1 MTSSES
7 SCRAGSARRLR
18 VVASAALL
26 AVSFLFTAAS
36 SSAQAPGAPSAEP
49 APEAVEPPPTGCA
62 NPRHAIDTV
71 FAWQQPERTSLE
83 VASRCLDLPGRSVES
98 RHAAA
103 QAIKEVYDGR
113 ALYVD
118 VPSMSTEP
126 GYLDPVTG
134 LARVVVHP
142 GLPDVVVERQL
153 DGQWKWTRSSVE
165 LVEELHA
172 QSFARQLER
181 RVPKAF
187 VGEVLGVKLWQYL
200 AIAMSLVLGLL
211 ARRVIHFVATRRLAV
226 LERGEKVRW
235 VGSLVTT
242 IASPGATLVVAG
254 TLRLTYPQ
262 LGLPIGASLVMA
274 FAVRTIVVLTFVW
287 IGYRLVDVF
296 GEWLASKA
304 SRTDSKLDDQLVPLL
319 RKSLKIVVVILGTL
333 MVLQNLD
340 VDVGSLLAGLGIGG
354 LAFAL
359 AAKDTIANF
368 FGSVM
373 IFVDKPFQIGDWVA
387 VDGCE
392 GIVEEVGFRTTRIR
406 AFDNALIALPNMKF
420 TEQKIVNFGA
430 RRYRRHFTT
439 LNLTYDTTPEQ
450 MQAFVEG
457 VRGIVLAHPKTRKD
471 AFEIHMSGFGAH
483 SLDVMLYYFFD
494 VTTWSAELEGKHD
507 VMLSIMRLA
516 KDLGV
521 SFAFPTRTLHMV
533 EAAQPGA
540 ERAVPP
546 RLPREE
552 LARLV
557 SSYGPE
563 GERGRA
569 LPALAE
575 GRYRPGSYV
584 PRRSS
589 D

>member
-1 MTSSES
+1 MTSIEGGRSGAWS
-7 SCRAGSARRLR
+7 PWLRL
-18 VVASAALL
+18 VLGALL
-26 AVSFLFTAAS
+26 AVSVAPWVREAR
-36 SSAQAPGAPSAEP
+36 AQG
-49 APEAVEPPPTGCA
+49 PEAPAATPAEDAAEPPPTGCA

-83 VASRCLDLPGRSVES
+83 LASRCLDLPGRSAEA

-126 GYLDPVTG
+126 GYLDPATG

-153 DGQWKWTRSSVE
+153 DGDWRWTRGSIE
-165 LVEELHA
+165 LVEALHA
-172 QSFARQLER
+172 QSFARHVESR
-181 RVPKAF
+181 MPKAL

-200 AIAMSLVLGLL
+200 AIAMSLVVGLL
-211 ARRVIHFVATRRLAV
+211 ARRVLHYVATRRLAA
-226 LERGEKVRW
+226 LERGEKLRW
-235 VGSLVTT
+235 VKSLVTT

-254 TLRLTYPQ
+254 ALRLSYPQ
-262 LGLPIGASLVMA
+262 LGLPIGASLAMA

-296 GEWLASKA
+296 AEWLALKA

-406 AFDNALIALPNMKF
+406 AFDNSLIALPNMKF

-439 LNLTYDTTPEQ
+439 LNLSYDTTPEQ

-457 VRGIVLAHPKTRKD
+457 VRGIVLAHPTTRKD

-494 VTTWSAELEGKHD
+494 VTTWSAELEGRHE
-507 VMLSIMRLA
+507 VMLSILRLA

-521 SFAFPTRTLHMV
+521 SFAFPTRTLHIV

-540 ERAVPP
+540 ARAQPA

-557 SSYGPE
+557 NAYGPS

-569 LPALAE
+569 LPELAE
-575 GRYRPGSYV
+575 ERHRPGSYA
-584 PRRSS
+584 PPASS
-589 D
+589 G

>member
-1 MTSSES
+1 MTSIEFER
-7 SCRAGSARRLR
+7 RAVRGRGLR
-18 VVASAALL
+18 VVCVALL
-26 AVSFLFTAAS
+26 SACFALWARGA
-36 SSAQAPGAPSAEP
+36 SAQAPEAQP
-49 APEAVEPPPTGCA
+49 APPDEAVVEPPPTGCA

-83 VASRCLDLPGRSVES
+83 AASRCLDLPGRSVEA

-103 QAIKEVYDGR
+103 RAIKEVYDGR

-126 GYLDPVTG
+126 EHLDPVTG

-142 GLPDVVVERQL
+142 GLPEVVVERQL
-153 DGQWKWTRSSVE
+153 DGQWKWTTSSIR

-172 QSFARQLER
+172 QSFARQVEGRL
-181 RVPKAF
+181 PKLL
-187 VGEVLGVKLWQYL
+187 VGEVFGVKLWQYL
-200 AIAMSLVLGLL
+200 AIAMSLVIGLL
-211 ARRVIHFVATRRLAV
+211 ARRVLHYVATRKLAA
-226 LERGEKVRW
+226 LERGEKLRW

-254 TLRLTYPQ
+254 ALRLSYPE
-262 LGLPIGASLVMA
+262 LGLPIGASLAMA

-296 GEWLASKA
+296 AEWLASKA
-304 SRTDSKLDDQLVPLL
+304 NQTDSKLDDQLVPLL
-319 RKSLKIVVVILGTL
+319 RKSLKVVVVILGTL
-333 MVLQNLD
+333 MVLQNLG

-392 GIVEEVGFRTTRIR
+392 GIVEEVGFRTTRLR
-406 AFDNALIALPNMKF
+406 AFDNSLIAIPNMKF

-439 LNLTYDTTPEQ
+439 LNLGYDTSPEQ
-450 MQAFVEG
+450 LQAFVEG
-457 VRGIVLAHPKTRKD
+457 VRGIVLAHPTTRKD

-483 SLDVMLYYFFD
+483 SLDVMLYYFFE
-494 VTTWSAELEGKHD
+494 VSTWSAELEGRHE
-507 VMLSIMRLA
+507 VMLSILRLA

-521 SFAFPTRTLHMV
+521 SFAFPTRTLHIV

-540 ERAVPP
+540 ERALP
-546 RLPREE
+546 RRPPREE
-552 LARLV
+552 LVRLV
-557 SSYGPE
+557 SDYGPS
-563 GERGRA
+563 GDRGRE
-569 LPALAE
+569 LPPLAE
-575 GRYRPGSYV
+575 ARHRPGSYA
-584 PRRSS
+584 PSASS
-589 D
+589 G